1 MTKKA
6 SPAKSSLALIEYGH
20 AVEFLPESISS
31 REKRADCYL
40 NNSLCKMNGLL
51 FLCPGQE

>member
-1 MTKKA
+1 MIKMA
-6 SPAKSSLALIEYGH
+6 SPAKSSLALIKYGH

-40 NNSLCKMNGLL
+40 NNSLWEVKALP
-51 FLCPGQE
+51 F